1 MAEAFIVRRGG
12 GGGSG
17 GTLVVTSSGA
27 GTVTVSNTALGKSYS
42 KTVAAGG
49 SVTFKGLKTGE
60 WTVTLSNGTQTT
72 TRSVTINADYSVSVA
87 YFSATISI
95 TYPAASTCVV
105 TNSGG
110 QTVASDTNTGTST
123 KTWTATVGATGT
135 YTVTAT
141 ATDGSGK
148 SKSQSVSIT
157 ADGQSES
164 VTLSYELYI
173 FKAGTGS
180 NTTWTTGAGTY
191 GTSWNTSG
199 TDYLRQTIGG
209 FNEYVT
215 LAYLYADSA
224 FDVTN
229 YTTLVVTGYGNC
241 DGQSFGVSSSP
252 GSPFTASGVLYTSS
266 SETIYTV
273 DITGISGNAYFVIPS
288 KGSYITNTQFTITN
302 IYFK

>member
-27 GTVTVSNTALGKSYS
+27 GTVTVSNSALGKSYS
-42 KTVAAGG
+42 KSVTAGG

-60 WTVTLSNGTQTT
+60 WTVTLSNGAQTA

-87 YFSATISI
+87 YFSATISV
-95 TYPAASTCVV
+95 TYPANSTCIV

-110 QTVASDTNTGTST
+110 QTVASDTNTGSST

-157 ADGQSES
+157 ADGQSSS
-164 VTLSYELYI
+164 VTLNYELYI
-173 FKAGTGS
+173 FKSGTGS
-180 NTTWTTGAGTY
+180 NTAWTTGGGTY
-191 GTSWNTSG
+191 STSWNTSG
-199 TDYLRQTIGG
+199 TDALRQTIGG
-209 FNEYVT
+209 FNGYVT
-215 LAYLYADSA
+215 LAYLYANNA

-241 DGQSFGVSSSP
+241 DNQTFGVSSSHGGP
-252 GSPFTASGVLYTSS
+252 LAASGTFTASS
-266 SETIYTV
+266 SETTYNV
-273 DITGISGNAYFVIPS
+273 PITGISGNAYFVIQS
-288 KGSYITNTQFTITN
+288 KGSYVTNSSFTITN